1 MAKTMTPSDKPI
13 TKGQIGKF
21 YDVFADALAKSGLR
35 SEPTQLVLATHG
47 ADLAKQFVA
56 LVRKHVDAIS
66 NMIFHTVTVDRT
78 RSPQQVL
85 DATGR
90 TQYTDKEVVAS
101 MSKTQAEEEL
111 FFFKPR
117 PEAYRDGLISDEA
130 LKREFDF
137 LNLEPAS
144 PCSLAKANQDDPAFA
159 DEHPNGTHWKDAQGN
174 WCFAAFDGWYGRRDV
189 GVSRSV
195 DDWHGRWWFAG
206 VRK

>member
-35 SEPTQLVLATHG
+35 SEPTQLVLAIHG

-90 TQYTDKEVVAS
+90 TQCTDKEVVAS
-101 MSKTQAEEEL
+101 MPKGEAEEEL

-174 WCFAAFDGWYGRRDV
+174 WCFAAFGRWRGGRDV
-189 GVSRSV
+189 GVDRY
-195 DDWHGRWWFAG
+195 DGDWYGGWWFAG